1 MLRLLKRFLLR
12 VRATF
17 SAHQDRETR
26 AELDLHLRLLEE
38 EYLTKGL
45 APGEARRTARREFG
59 NPAVFQDA
67 SRDLFSFRSIEELI
81 RDLRYAGREM
91 RRSAGFTAIAVGS
104 LAVGIGAATAT
115 FAVTEAVMLRP
126 LTVRSPARLVAFT
139 TAADTGW
146 ASWSYA
152 AVARWQRL
160 PASGGLY
167 EVAAAS
173 DVRPFRSARGS
184 GEYPEEVPV
193 SLVSHNYFDAI
204 GARIV
209 MGRPFAGRDA
219 VAPGTGAIAIVS
231 DGFWRRRFASAPDVL
246 AKTIELDG
254 VRFAIIGVSESG
266 FTGHS
271 VGHPVDVWV
280 PLTMQPALLP
290 RMRGLDE
297 SAGVES
303 RWLKVVGRLADG
315 ASVER
320 AESAARLARQVFI
333 AEKAAR
339 LGADTPEVA
348 RDRTESFRLVAAAT
362 GDGVVRAQFAPAL
375 TLLTVITVL
384 VLVVACTNFTNLMF
398 ARAEARR
405 HEFLIRLAVGA
416 GRWRLVRQSAAECLA
431 LAAIAGVLA
440 VLFAGWATSM
450 AMSLVSALEPLEPLE
465 FAVELNTRVM
475 AFAGTCVFTAAL
487 FGLWPCMRLVRSTVM
502 SSVHHRTAAAGARP
516 VANRIMLVGQLIVCA
531 ILMFGAGL
539 LLRTVINLRTQ
550 DLGYDRDVL
559 LIPIE
564 AERPGRPPEAA
575 SALVEDLRERI
586 ATIPGVQAAG
596 VFGSPLLDYGAYWVD
611 GSERLR
617 TDRGEAAAGTKWTF
631 AFAGPGF
638 FDAVGMR
645 AVQGR
650 PLSEAGHTGEVAIN
664 ESLARA
670 LFGNADPIGHQLG
683 MNPKEPMLTIVG
695 VMKDAR
701 QISPRDR
708 GVGVAYLPIR
718 RYGRLTLAVRLVSP
732 TLAQAASVRQQAQ
745 TILGDVQAGPTTT
758 ISQELERSIARE
770 RLTSGIALLLA
781 LLVVAIGCIGIYALM
796 TYDVTRRQR
805 EFGVR
810 LALGATAGRLVVA
823 VLRDGAGIVAPALAI
838 GVPAQL
844 ATSRLL
850 ASQLYGVDARDPLT
864 LSSVA
869 VLLSVVAMGAA
880 FRPARLASRIDPMA
894 LLRHE

>member
-1 MLRLLKRFLLR
+1 MPRLLKRFLLR
-12 VRATF
+12 MRATL
-17 SAHQDRETR
+17 SAQQDRDTR

-38 EYLTKGL
+38 EYLAKGVG
-45 APGEARRTARREFG
+45 PSDARRLARREFG

-67 SRDLFSFRSIEELI
+67 SRDLFSFHPIEDLI

-115 FAVTEAVMLRP
+115 FAVTEAVMMRP
-126 LTVRSPARLVAFT
+126 LPVRSPERLVAFT
-139 TAADTGW
+139 TAADSGW
-146 ASWSYA
+146 GTWSYA
-152 AVARWQRL
+152 AFARWQH
-160 PASGGLY
+160 ASGGLY
-167 EVAAAS
+167 EAAAAS

-184 GEYPEEVPV
+184 GEPPEEVPV
-193 SLVSHNYFDAI
+193 SLVSDNYFDAI
-204 GARIV
+204 GARV
-209 MGRPFAGRDA
+209 VFGRPFAASDVAAPRSGA
-219 VAPGTGAIAIVS
+219 VAIVS
-231 DGFWRRRFASAPDVL
+231 DGFWRRRFGGAPDVL
-246 AKTIELDG
+246 AKTIELNG
-254 VRFAIIGVSESG
+254 VQFAIVGVAESG

-290 RMRGLDE
+290 GMRGLEE
-297 SAGVES
+297 SAGAEA
-303 RWLKVVGRLADG
+303 RWLNVVGRLARK

-320 AESAARLARQVFI
+320 AEAAARVARQVFLT
-333 AEKAAR
+333 EKAAR
-339 LGADTPEVA
+339 LGANTREVA
-348 RDRTESFRLVAAAT
+348 RDRTESFRLIAGTA
-362 GDGVVRAQFAPAL
+362 GDGAVRAQFARPL
-375 TLLTVITVL
+375 TFLAVITAL

-405 HEFLIRLAVGA
+405 REFVIRLALG
-416 GRWRLVRQSAAECLA
+416 GGQWRLIRESAAECLT
-431 LAAIAGVLA
+431 LAAIAGALA
-440 VLFAGWATSM
+440 LLLAGWATSM
-450 AMSLVSALEPLEPLE
+450 AMRLVSALEPLD
-465 FAVELNTRVM
+465 FAIGLNARVL
-475 AFAGTCVFTAAL
+475 AFAAACVIAAAA
-487 FGLWPCMRLVRSTVM
+487 FGLWPCMRLVRSTVI
-502 SSVHHRTAAAGARP
+502 SSVHYRTGTAGARP
-516 VANRIMLVGQLIVCA
+516 VANRIMLIGQLIVCL

-550 DLGYDRDVL
+550 DLGYERDVL

-575 SALVEDLRERI
+575 SALVGDLRQRI

-596 VFGSPLLDYGAYWVD
+596 VFGSALLDYRAYWVD

-650 PLSEAGHTGEVAIN
+650 PLSEAGHAGEVAIN

-670 LFGNADPIGHQLG
+670 LFGNADPIGHQLA

-708 GVGVAYLPIR
+708 GIGVAYLPIR
-718 RYGRLTLAVRLVSP
+718 RYGRVTLAVRLASP
-732 TLAQAASVRQQAQ
+732 SLAQAASVRQQVQ

-770 RLTSGIALLLA
+770 RLTSGIALFLA
-781 LLVVAIGCIGIYALM
+781 GLVVVIGCIGIYALM

-810 LALGATAGRLVVA
+810 LALGATAGRLVGT
-823 VLRDGAGIVAPALAI
+823 VLRDGAAILGPALAI
-838 GVPAQL
+838 GIPAGL
-844 ATSRLL
+844 ATGGLL
-850 ASQLYGVDARDPLT
+850 ASQLYGVDARDPWT

-880 FRPARLASRIDPMA
+880 LRPARLASRIDPMA